1 MRSANLRVV
10 RPLDSAAA
18 VEPLAGGLAGEE
30 RALVQRALEYAEPLY
45 RAQQLSTGEPTW
57 DHALGLAANL
67 AAIGLDAVG
76 RAAGILFAAPKHLK
90 DADELT
96 ARFGKEVAD
105 LTVGVEKLYQLRVA
119 TRASP
124 EEQSEVLRKMVLG
137 MVEDVRV
144 VLIRLASRTQ
154 TLRWFAKNDQ
164 SGERTSYARETLDIY
179 APLANRL
186 GVWQLKW
193 ELEDLS
199 FRLLEPDL
207 YKRIASMLD
216 EKRVE
221 RERYIADAIQVL
233 SNDLEKS
240 AVPGSVSGRPKHI
253 YSIWNKMRKKAVDFG
268 EVYDVR
274 ALRVIV
280 PEVKDCYA
288 ALGVV
293 HNLWHPIPREF
304 DDYIS
309 RPKDNLYQS
318 LHTAVIGPAGKTLE
332 VQIRTEAMHRQA
344 EYGVAAHWQ
353 YKEKVKTSKGFE
365 QKIAYLRELLAW
377 RDEVADWRSSAKQA
391 RLDDTVYVLT
401 PQGKVIDLPAGSTPI
416 DFAYALHTDLGHR
429 CRGARVDGQIVT
441 LDTPLASGQRV
452 EIIAAKSGGPSRDW
466 LNFERGFARGA
477 RARAKIRQW
486 FNAQDALKTIAAGR
500 AIVEKELRRVKSTTN
515 LEALAGKLG
524 FGKPDALF
532 AAVAKEEINLRQ
544 LQTALRGREE
554 APQKIG
560 KRAKPAASKKN
571 VLVVGGVQSLMT
583 QLARC
588 CKPVPPDPIRGFVTR
603 GKGVSVH
610 REDCPS
616 LKRLAE
622 RHAERLIEAEWG
634 RGEGSYA
641 VEMVVTATDRR
652 GLLRDIGDA
661 LARERI
667 NVTAARTQNRD
678 ELAFMRFT
686 FDVADLAQLKRAFA
700 LVRELKGVIR
710 VGRG

>member
-1 MRSANLRVV
+1 MRSGNLRLIQPQ
-10 RPLDSAAA
+10 PLDSAAA
-18 VEPLAGGLAGEE
+18 LDPVADGLAGEE
-30 RALVQRALEYAEPLY
+30 RALVQRALDYAEPLY
-45 RAQQLSTGEPTW
+45 RGQQLSTGEPTW
-57 DHALGLAANL
+57 GHAVGLGGNL
-67 AAIGLDAVG
+67 AAIGVDAAG

-90 DADELT
+90 DAALLAE
-96 ARFGKEVAD
+96 RFGKEIAD
-105 LTVGVEKLYQLRVA
+105 LALGVEKLYQLRVA

-124 EEQSEVLRKMVLG
+124 EEQNEVLRKMVLG

-154 TLRWFAKNDQ
+154 TLRFFAKNA
-164 SGERTSYARETLDIY
+164 SPERQGYARETLDIY

-199 FRLLEPDL
+199 FRLLEPEL

-216 EKRVE
+216 EKRLE
-221 RERYIADAIQVL
+221 REQYIADAIQALL
-233 SNDLEKS
+233 SELRKLGVAGE
-240 AVPGSVSGRPKHI
+240 VTGRPKHI
-253 YSIWNKMRKKAVDFG
+253 YSIWNKMRKKAVDFS

-280 PEVKDCYA
+280 PDVKDCYA

-293 HNLWHPIPREF
+293 HNLWHPIPKEF

-309 RPKDNLYQS
+309 RPKDNFYQS
-318 LHTAVIGPAGKTLE
+318 LHTAVIGPGGKTLE

-353 YKEKVKTSKGFE
+353 YKEKVKASKAFE
-365 QKIAYLRELLAW
+365 QKIAWLRELLAW
-377 RDEVADWRSSAKQA
+377 RDEVADWRSTARQA
-391 RLDDTVYVLT
+391 RLDDAVYVLT

-441 LDTPLASGQRV
+441 LDTPLESGQRV
-452 EIIAAKSGGPSRDW
+452 EIIAAKTGGPSRDW
-466 LNFERGFARGA
+466 LNLERGFVRSP
-477 RARAKIRQW
+477 RARQKIRHW
-486 FNAQDALKTIAAGR
+486 FNTLAASEAAQRAL
-500 AIVEKELRRVKSTTN
+500 VEKAPPRPRKVAPAEVRRKGG
-515 LEALAGKLG
+515 E
-524 FGKPDALF
+524 
-532 AAVAKEEINLRQ
+532 
-544 LQTALRGREE
+544 
-554 APQKIG
+554 
-560 KRAKPAASKKN
+560 KKKG
-571 VLVVGGVQSLMT
+571 VLVVGGMQSLMT

-603 GKGVSVH
+603 GRGVSVH

-622 RHAERLIEAEWG
+622 RQPERLIGAEWG

-641 VEMVVTATDRR
+641 VEMTVTASDRR

-667 NVTAARTQNRD
+667 NVTAVRTQSRD

-686 FDVADLAQLKRAFA
+686 FDVANLAQLKRAFA